1 VVLGVPDIP
10 GGLCQGPTGEV
21 LAPPLIEAVWRMPC
35 QSVVGADGIE
45 QYLFG

>member
-1 VVLGVPDIP
+1 VPDIP
-10 GGLCQGPTGEV
+10 GGLRQGPTAEV

-35 QSVVGADGIE
+35 QGVVGADGTV